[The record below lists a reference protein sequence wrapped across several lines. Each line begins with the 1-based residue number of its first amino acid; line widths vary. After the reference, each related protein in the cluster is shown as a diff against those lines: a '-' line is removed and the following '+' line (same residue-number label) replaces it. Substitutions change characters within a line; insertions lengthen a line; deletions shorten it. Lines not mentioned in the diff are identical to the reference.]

1 MKDKIVNI
9 IKEAPFVGE
18 DGLDYVKVTKEILT
32 PRKTFL
38 KGTVSGKYRGD
49 KMPDDDEKSDLY
61 DFEIYEAEVTCN
73 SIDDFS
79 KNKPFV
85 FPNDFKNIDNQKKIK
100 GNAFPKSKLPEIL
113 PVIISANNKT
123 FGINVLKPKLYE
135 FSINR
140 KLHQI
145 EGNQIF
151 GSFNAYITGFV
162 FDYEREEVEEIIGPL
177 ADAPVIVEPIEPIII
192 SPCKCS
198 TVETGQ
204 TETKGNY
211 IRKEFKCKNHND
223 NVWGK
228 WEYSGIK
235 DRSPWF
241 ATSGCIGNI
250 ISIIGVI
257 LFLAFII
264 AILPAFGY
272 IVLFFLAILL
282 IGFFETYIKWI
293 FRAIGIVLLIA
304 FFSSLINSFNHRST
318 RYNPLPPIVVDN
330 ARERTE
336 TIKPIVDNV
345 IDNSKNERDN
355 SNDQVNKPNDY
366 LIKRYREWQDYDGNL
381 YQGYYTLRKSDYVN
395 AHKFK
400 TTLQI
405 QPSTRDS
412 YDEVVFNLK
421 ENDKNKLNG
430 IYKLFDSIQAKNSL
444 SNIKF
449 AEMVVSF
456 VQDIPYVLILD
467 NDCDPNLYTDSFT
480 KNYLLQNQG
489 DCDGPQRFG
498 INTPLE
504 FLYSLKGD
512 CDTRTLLLYTLL
524 SHYNYDVA
532 LMSSEFY
539 SHSILGV
546 NLPINGLK
554 YKYQNQ
560 QYILWETTTPNTRPG
575 LLPNAISNTNNWRIS
590 LKSK

>member
-1 MKDKIVNI
+1 MKDIIVNI
-9 IKEAPFVGE
+9 IKEEPFVGE
-18 DGLDYVKVTKEILT
+18 DGLDYIKVTKEILT

-49 KMPDDDEKSDLY
+49 KMPDDDEKSDLF
-61 DFEIYEAEVTCN
+61 DFEIYEAEVNCN

-85 FPNDFKNIDNQKKIK
+85 FPNDFKNLDNQKNIK
-100 GNAFPKSKLPEIL
+100 GTVFPKSKLPKTL
-113 PVIISANNKT
+113 PVNITANNVT
-123 FGINVLKPKLYE
+123 FGTNLLEPKLFE

-162 FDYEREEVEEIIGPL
+162 FDYEREEVEEIIGPI
-177 ADAPVIVEPIEPIII
+177 ADVPVIVEPIGPVII

-198 TVETGQ
+198 TIETGK
-204 TETKGNY
+204 TETQGNY
-211 IRKEFKCKNHND
+211 IRKEFKCQNHND

-241 ATSGCIGNI
+241 GTSGCLGNF

-272 IVLFFLAILL
+272 IVLFFLAILV
-282 IGFFETYIKWI
+282 IGFLEPYFKWI
-293 FRAIGIVLLIA
+293 FRAIGILLLVA
-304 FFSSLINSFNHRST
+304 FFSALLSNFNNRST
-318 RYNPLPPIVVDN
+318 RYNPNPPLVVN
-330 ARERTE
+330 NEREKEE
-336 TIKPIVDNV
+336 TREPIVDN
-345 IDNSKNERDN
+345 NSDSSN
-355 SNDQVNKPNDY
+355 SNSSNNEVNNPKDY
-366 LIKRYREWQDYDGNL
+366 LIKKYREWQDYEGNI
-381 YQGYYTLRKSDYVN
+381 YKGYYTLRKSDIVK
-395 AHKFK
+395 AHDYKSN
-400 TTLQI
+400 LQI
-405 QPSTRDS
+405 VPSTRNT
-412 YDEVVFNLK
+412 YDKVVFSLK
-421 ENDKNKLNG
+421 ENDKNKLDG
-430 IYKLFDSIQAKNSL
+430 IYKLFDSIQTKNSL

-456 VQDIPYVLILD
+456 VQDIPYVLVLD
-467 NDCDPNLYTDSFT
+467 SDCNPNLYDDSFT
-480 KNYLLQNQG
+480 KNYLLKNQG

-524 SHYNYDVA
+524 SNYNYDVA

-539 SHSILGV
+539 GHSILGI
-546 NLPINGLK
+546 NLPLNGVK

-560 QYILWETTTPNTRPG
+560 QYVLWETTTPNTRPG
-575 LLPNAISNTNNWRIS
+575 LIPNTISNTNNWRIS